1 MCLKYQ
7 KGAKLA
13 ENLTENAH
21 EISSRKFRPNLPL
34 FFVGV
39 PNKEEFVERK
49 KEKEHITQA
58 NLLFSNLQLNSSL
71 SGTP

>member
-21 EISSRKFRPNLPL
+21 EISSRKFKPNLPL

-39 PNKEEFVERK
+39 PNKEEFAEKERK
-49 KEKEHITQA
+49 GAH
-58 NLLFSNLQLNSSL
+58 FSSKPTVFQFA
-71 SGTP
+71 PEFFFE